1 MSASISE
8 DWIELFLDWTE
19 GIPSPRIFRQW
30 AAICTVAGAL
40 ERRVYVISA
49 GKQVFPNMYVLLVGT
64 PGVGKSQAIEHVNDL
79 WHVLTPLHV
88 APHDVTKAA
97 LIDCLS
103 QASRRLVLGE
113 AQLLEYN
120 SLLVAADE
128 FGVLVPSHDTEFL
141 STLNRIFDNPPQHR
155 QNRRGLQ
162 QQVDIVNP
170 QLNIIGGVQP
180 AYLANLLP
188 EEAWGM
194 GFMSRVIMIYS
205 GEKISIKLDLM
216 STAPVGR
223 EPLVRD
229 KLVSRLQK
237 ILNIEGRVLWTKEAN
252 DAVENW
258 NSGGLAP
265 IPDHSKLEHYS
276 ARRLLHVIKLSIV
289 SAVSRNSFIIDVLD
303 FNRAKDWLLEAEQF
317 MPDIFRE
324 MVQRSDRQVLDE
336 LHWYAWK
343 QYAKDKQLIYESKL
357 YEFLRIRAPSDKI
370 AKILE
375 IAVRAGMF
383 EDCGQRMY
391 RPRPKHEHGIE

>member
-1 MSASISE
+1 MPENGLE

-30 AAICTVAGAL
+30 AAISTLAGAL
-40 ERRVYVISA
+40 ERRVHVISA
-49 GKQVFPNMYVLLVGT
+49 GKPLFPNLYVLLVGT
-64 PGVGKSQAIEHVNDL
+64 PGVGKTQVIEHVNDL
-79 WHVLTPLHV
+79 WHVITELHV

-97 LIDCLS
+97 LIDCLA
-103 QASRRLVLGE
+103 QASSRRILGE
-113 AQLLEYN
+113 SQLLEYN

-128 FGVLVPSHDTEFL
+128 FGVLVPSHDLDFL

-205 GEKISIKLDLM
+205 SEKAQFLLNLGSK
-216 STAPVGR
+216 VG
-223 EPLVRD
+223 VAKNQIARD
-229 KLVSRLQK
+229 NLLKRLQH
-237 ILNIEGRVLWTKEAN
+237 VLGLYGELDWTQEAK
-252 DAVENW
+252 DAVEKW
-258 NSGGLAP
+258 RAEGEKP
-265 IPDHSKLEHYS
+265 VPEHSKMEHYN
-276 ARRLLHVIKLSIV
+276 ARRVLHVLKLCII
-289 SAVSRNSFIIDVLD
+289 SAVSRGSGTVHNLD
-303 FNRAKDWLLEAEQF
+303 FQRARDWLLEAEQF

-324 MVQRSDRQVLDE
+324 MVQRSDRQVIDE
-336 LHWYAWK
+336 LHLYAWK
-343 QYAKDKQLIYESKL
+343 IWVKDKKPIHEARLF
-357 YEFLRIRAPSDKI
+357 EFLRIRAPTDKI
-370 AKILE
+370 PRILD

-383 EDCGQRMY
+383 ESLGLDYY
-391 RPRPKHEHGIE
+391 RPKPKQEHGIE